1 MDSNP
6 MAFTRLLRS
15 AKAAGEVWDRSLTP
29 KSEANQSPT
38 LNTRSLSDCTPVLLD
53 RQARVDAE
61 VHARKEVSRVLAT
74 TDWYHLSPLL
84 TKMTRKFHTYNINT
98 LGESRLFFALLGYF
112 REYAGEFAI
121 EVPQHSGTRS
131 LKKGLVRLL
140 AFLPDSCFREGRP
153 DYVNQDLLVNTWNQK
168 AVLLAVK
175 NFLILKAEEKLAAA
189 EVSNDQDQQTG
200 YMSMTNCP
208 SSSNSFDSSLG
219 KDSAC
224 GRSPR
229 SLRPSEQTTPS
240 TTPGIAPSITPSIS
254 PSTTPVPVPIAGSS
268 KRKRSE
274 SRTGIYTSIL
284 QSAQELDSL
293 CREQDEQI
301 KKLKSEARGPETM
314 VRDVQFFETKIRTL
328 GEEALDRE
336 HEVRKLD
343 RKIEEMLK
351 EHDAA
356 ITRLGQEKEAL
367 ITAHGAEARRL
378 VQENETLVLAHA
390 AQAGSLRGDIEGE
403 RRRGNQLHGQ
413 VQTVEQE
420 RDAVKQGWKDEIASK
435 EALKQMLIVSGAFKA
450 DSIKVAAKAIIG
462 GKKVREAVADM
473 YRGGE
478 GNEGN

>member
-1 MDSNP
+1 
-6 MAFTRLLRS
+6 
-15 AKAAGEVWDRSLTP
+15 
-29 KSEANQSPT
+29 
-38 LNTRSLSDCTPVLLD
+38 
-53 RQARVDAE
+53 
-61 VHARKEVSRVLAT
+61 
-74 TDWYHLSPLL
+74 
-84 TKMTRKFHTYNINT
+84 
-98 LGESRLFFALLGYF
+98 
-112 REYAGEFAI
+112 
-121 EVPQHSGTRS
+121 
-131 LKKGLVRLL
+131 
-140 AFLPDSCFREGRP
+140 
-153 DYVNQDLLVNTWNQK
+153 
-168 AVLLAVK
+168 
-175 NFLILKAEEKLAAA
+175 
-189 EVSNDQDQQTG
+189 
-200 YMSMTNCP
+200 
-208 SSSNSFDSSLG
+208 
-219 KDSAC
+219 
-224 GRSPR
+224 
-229 SLRPSEQTTPS
+229 
-240 TTPGIAPSITPSIS
+240 
-254 PSTTPVPVPIAGSS
+254 
-268 KRKRSE
+268 
-274 SRTGIYTSIL
+274 
-284 QSAQELDSL
+284 
-293 CREQDEQI
+293 
-301 KKLKSEARGPETM
+301 M